1 MPVHTASQATILSAA
16 ETIGK
21 RVSDIVSDTE
31 DGGKVHCLE
40 EIGVKICR
48 LGVG

>member
-1 MPVHTASQATILSAA
+1 MPAHPASQATILSAA

-21 RVSDIVSDTE
+21 RASDIVSDSE
-31 DGGKVHCLE
+31 DGGKVHYLE

-48 LGVG
+48 LVMG